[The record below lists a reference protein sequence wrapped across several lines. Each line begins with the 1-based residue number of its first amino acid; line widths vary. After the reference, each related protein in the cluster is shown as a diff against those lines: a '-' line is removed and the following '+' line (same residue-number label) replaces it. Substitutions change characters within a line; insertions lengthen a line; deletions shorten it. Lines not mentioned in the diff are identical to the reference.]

1 MHPTLTFDVL
11 QRDLRERRETVALV
25 RRRTERGTRSR
36 PSAETRGRPPE
47 RARPHRLRAFHGLGT
62 AVATLR

>member
-11 QRDLRERRETVALV
+11 QQDLRERRETVALV
-25 RRRTERGTRSR
+25 SRRTARDTRSR
-36 PSAETRGRPPE
+36 PVAETRGRPPE
-47 RARPHRLRAFHGLGT
+47 RVRPRRLRALHGLGT